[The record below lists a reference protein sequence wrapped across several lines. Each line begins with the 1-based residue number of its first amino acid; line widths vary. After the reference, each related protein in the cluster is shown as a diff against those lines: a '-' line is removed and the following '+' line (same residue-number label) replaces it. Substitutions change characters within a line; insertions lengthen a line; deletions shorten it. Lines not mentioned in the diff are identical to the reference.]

1 MILLRSELDSEFKN
15 KLFDISAEDLPMR
28 GIKYSDD
35 SICCILSATT
45 VQFGFE
51 VSGNIK
57 VKPIYECVRCL
68 DRNTVIINL
77 KIKVLLTNKEN
88 IPFNKQDV
96 IHFPRNQEKIDMSE
110 TIADIISL
118 AEPMKPICSVN
129 CLGLCPYCGKNLNQ
143 SSCDCK
149 PEKDTSPW
157 DVLNKIK
164 SEKN

>member
-1 MILLRSELDSEFKN
+1 MVITLCIACGILWKRMNNLQVT
-15 KLFDISAEDLPMR
+15 LFLSQ
-28 GIKYSDD
+28 SVH
-35 SICCILSATT
+35 SIFD
-45 VQFGFE
+45 VP
-51 VSGNIK
+51 NRK
-57 VKPIYECVRCL
+57 
-68 DRNTVIINL
+68 
-77 KIKVLLTNKEN
+77 N

-96 IHFPRNQEKIDMSE
+96 IHFPGNQEKIDMSE